1 MIAPAIEREIRTEL
15 TQKAETGALEV
26 FRSNLSQLLM
36 QPPIK
41 GKVVLGLDP
50 AYRTGCKIA
59 VIDETGKVL
68 DTTVIYPTPPQ
79 NNIEES
85 KAIIIDLINKYN
97 VDIVSIGNGTASRES
112 EMFIADV
119 IKELEKT
126 VHYIIV
132 NEAGASV
139 YSASPLASEEFPEY
153 DVGIRSAISIGRRLQ
168 DPLAELVKI
177 DPKSIGVG
185 QYQHDMNQKRL
196 EESLQ
201 GVVED
206 CVNRV
211 GVDLNTASVSL
222 LQYVSGITSAVAKNI
237 VEYREANGKFKNRK
251 ELLKVK
257 KLGPKV
263 FEQCAGFLRIPESDN
278 IFDNT
283 GVHPESYDVAQR
295 LLDRI
300 GLHLNDIKENKV
312 KNLRKNIQDIDAL
325 AQSLEVGVPTLE
337 DIIKE
342 LEKPGR
348 DPRED
353 MPKPILRSDVL
364 KLEDLKENMVLTGTV
379 RNITDFGAFVD
390 IGVHQ
395 DGLVHIS
402 QMSDKYIKHPLEVV
416 KVGEIVK
423 VAVLSVDINKKRIA
437 LTMKGI

>member
-1 MIAPAIEREIRTEL
+1 M
-15 TQKAETGALEV
+15 V
-26 FRSNLSQLLM
+26 
-36 QPPIK
+36 
-41 GKVVLGLDP
+41 
-50 AYRTGCKIA
+50 
-59 VIDETGKVL
+59 
-68 DTTVIYPTPPQ
+68 YPTPPQ
-79 NNIEES
+79 NKIEES
-85 KAIIIDLINKYN
+85 KKILTELINKYN
-97 VDIVSIGNGTASRES
+97 VDIISIGNGTASRES
-112 EMFIADV
+112 EMLIADL
-119 IKELEKT
+119 IKELDRK

-139 YSASPLASEEFPEY
+139 YSASPLASKEFPEY
-153 DVGIRSAISIGRRLQ
+153 DVGLRSAVSIGRRLQ

-196 EESLQ
+196 EETLQ

-222 LQYVSGITSAVAKNI
+222 LQYVSGINNAVAKNI
-237 VEYREANGKFKNRK
+237 VEYRETNGKFKNRK

-278 IFDNT
+278 ILDNT

-295 LLDRI
+295 FLDSI
-300 GLHLNDIKENKV
+300 AITINDIKASKI
-312 KNLRKNIQDIDAL
+312 KNIRKTIQDIDGL
-325 AQSLEVGVPTLE
+325 AKSLEVGLPTLE

-364 KLEDLKENMVLTGTV
+364 ELEDLREKMILTGTV

-402 QMSDKYIKHPLEVV
+402 QMSDKYIKHPL
-416 KVGEIVK
+416 
-423 VAVLSVDINKKRIA
+423 SS
-437 LTMKGI
+437 